1 MPEKGPPVYLDY
13 DQAALDAAYDQAAYA
28 PNREQLIKRR
38 IRDSELTRLR
48 IGEPERVAYG
58 PAEIER
64 LDIYRAGRAA
74 APVFVFIHGGAWRSG
89 CSKDFAAPAEMF
101 LAAGAHYVVPDFT
114 WVQDVGG
121 SLMVLAD
128 QVRRAIAWVYDNAAH
143 LGSDPNQLY
152 VGGQSSGGHLA
163 AVALTTDWPRDFGR
177 PADIIKGGM
186 CISGMY
192 DLTPVR
198 LSARNAYV
206 AFDDATV
213 AALSPM
219 RHLDRLH
226 APVIVAYGTCET
238 PEFQRQNREFAAAV
252 ENAGKKVRLLIG
264 EHCNHFELPESL
276 VNPYGLL
283 GRAALELMGLTA
295 GSGNDPHHVM
305 VRDGELRRRAD
316 ASRV

>member
-1 MPEKGPPVYLDY
+1 MPEKGPPVFLDY
-13 DQAALDAAYDQAAYA
+13 DQAALDAAYDQAAFA

-48 IGEPERVAYG
+48 IGEPERIAYG
-58 PAEIER
+58 QAEIER
-64 LDIYRAGRAA
+64 LDIYRTKRDA

-89 CSKDFAAPAEMF
+89 RSKDFATPAEMF
-101 LAAGAHYVVPDFT
+101 LAAGAHYVVPDFA

-128 QVRRAIAWVYDNAAH
+128 QVRRAIAWVYRNAVRFGIDAT
-143 LGSDPNQLY
+143 QLY

-163 AVALTTDWPRDFGR
+163 AVALTTDWTSDFGL

-192 DLTPVR
+192 DLMPVG

-213 AALSPM
+213 AALSPI

-252 ENAGKKVRLLIG
+252 ENAGKKVQLLVA
-264 EHCNHFELPESL
+264 EHYNHFELPETL
-276 VNPYGLL
+276 GNPYGLL
-283 GRAALELMGLTA
+283 GRAALDLMSLT
-295 GSGNDPHHVM
+295 SGVW
-305 VRDGELRRRAD
+305 R
-316 ASRV
+316 

>member
-38 IRDSELTRLR
+38 IRDSELTRLH

-58 PAEIER
+58 QAEIER
-64 LDIYRAGRAA
+64 LDIYRTKRDA

-89 CSKDFAAPAEMF
+89 RSKEFASPAEMF
-101 LAAGAHYVVPDFT
+101 LAAGAHYVVPDFA

-128 QVRRAIAWVYDNAAH
+128 QVRRAIAWVYENAAH
-143 LGSDPNQLY
+143 LGIDPNQIY
-152 VGGQSSGGHLA
+152 IGGQSSGGHLA
-163 AVALTTDWPRDFGR
+163 AAALTTDWPRDFG
-177 PADIIKGGM
+177 PPVDIIKGGM
-186 CISGMY
+186 CISGMCISGMY
-192 DLTPVR
+192 DLTSVR

-206 AFDDATV
+206 AFDDVTV
-213 AALSPM
+213 SALSPI

-252 ENAGKKVRLLIG
+252 ENAGKKVRLLVG
-264 EHCNHFELPESL
+264 EHYNHFELPETL
-276 VNPYGLL
+276 GNPYGLL
-283 GRAALELMGLTA
+283 GRAALELMGFIA
-295 GSGNDPHHVM
+295 GSLAITRID
-305 VRDGELRRRAD
+305 LRC
-316 ASRV
+316 SVIGPS